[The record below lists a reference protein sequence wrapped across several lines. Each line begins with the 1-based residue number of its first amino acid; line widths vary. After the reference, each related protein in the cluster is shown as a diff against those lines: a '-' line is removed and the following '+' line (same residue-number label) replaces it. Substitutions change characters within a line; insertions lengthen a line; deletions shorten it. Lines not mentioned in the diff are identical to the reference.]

1 MTLSEFKAWFAG
13 YAEEMDGPP
22 TPKQWEKIKERVG
35 KIDGTPITA
44 VIYNRDYWRPYWVEK
59 QPMVTW
65 CNATTTTDVFDSG
78 SAMYALGKADAE
90 A

>member
-44 VIYNRDYWRPYWVEK
+44 RFI
-59 QPMVTW
+59 
-65 CNATTTTDVFDSG
+65 
-78 SAMYALGKADAE
+78 ADAIGKHIDTLNVKRKG
-90 A
+90 AA